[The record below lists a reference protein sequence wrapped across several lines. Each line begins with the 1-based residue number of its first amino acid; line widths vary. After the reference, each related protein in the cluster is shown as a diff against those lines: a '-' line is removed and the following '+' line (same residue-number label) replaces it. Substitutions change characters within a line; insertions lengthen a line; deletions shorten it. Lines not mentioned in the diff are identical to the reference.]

1 MSDLTGDFATGKLPK
16 IAPGS
21 VTIAISRT
29 IKHGCRTEFEAWCD
43 NMLREVQKAEGC
55 LGATVL
61 RPGRKSDPYQM
72 VFRFVDALHLRKWER
87 SDIRQELR
95 TQADPFIVSER
106 VTVTAGTEEFF
117 NALSDVDKPR
127 SRAARFASDVA
138 WVYPVALLSAI
149 YISPLLAKVELV
161 PRVLIST
168 VIIGASSKYATAP
181 IRRWWRR
188 RRMLPQGTEVR

>member
-21 VTIAISRT
+21 VTITISRT
-29 IKHGCRTEFEAWCD
+29 IKHGFREEFEHWC
-43 NMLREVQKAEGC
+43 NEMMHEVRQAEGC

-61 RPGRKSDPYQM
+61 MPGKKSDPYHM

-87 SDIRQELR
+87 SEVRRELR
-95 TQADPFIVSER
+95 KKADQYIVSEK

-127 SRAARFASDVA
+127 SKTARFLSDVA
-138 WVYPVALLSAI
+138 WVYPVTLLSAI
-149 YISPLLAKVELV
+149 YISPLLAKIELL

-168 VIIGASSKYATAP
+168 AIVGASSKYATSP
-181 IRRWWRR
+181 IRKWWRR
-188 RRMLPQGTEVR
+188 RKMLPQG